1 MDPGI
6 FAIAAGLPGDP
17 ILVRA
22 GAQLSSRLS
31 MVCACM
37 ASLAARVGGRTP
49 SVRAI
54 QQGVDERCALSFA
67 CDCASITISMAA
79 IFCARSRC
87 WEPLRSGSL
96 LPALPMQ
103 PATVGASRE
112 HELGQLQQLFFSES
126 GLPDSEVPPTLEQKK
141 RF

>member
-1 MDPGI
+1 MDPGF
-6 FAIAAGLPGDP
+6 FAVAAGLPGDP
-17 ILVRA
+17 SLVRA

-79 IFCARSRC
+79 IFCARRDA
-87 WEPLRSGSL
+87 GSL
-96 LPALPMQ
+96 CAAGPCYPHFP

-126 GLPDSEVPPTLEQKK
+126 GLPDSEVPPTLEEKK